1 MLRKRQPM
9 LRGICATIRNNGCV
23 CPSRS
28 CCFTRSW
35 RKSRHKATPISS
47 CVLLYPKTAPAFFSS
62 VSQEQMFPKR
72 PRQRIRQTMVTRHS
86 NVWLCLLVAL
96 APTLVSIN
104 ANADGPLVDIQ
115 SVNPTIV
122 VELRYA
128 GNNNL
133 VKRPLYPQGMRALA
147 RPEVAE
153 ALTTAQTFLR
163 RYQYGLKIWDAYRPV
178 AAQTK
183 LWEASRNSDYVANPE
198 IGVGSL
204 HSWGIAVDGTLVDS
218 WNRPVSMPTD
228 FDDFTPAAMWRY
240 AGSSPEIRAHVR
252 LLQYAMHKAGFWGL
266 RTEWW
271 HFTIADWQ
279 NYLPQEVRHSAHVCG
294 TQWNGKL

>member
-1 MLRKRQPM
+1 MFRFAQHDSAIYESSHQTTQMRRAHLYVS
-9 LRGICATIRNNGCV
+9 LLAT
-23 CPSRS
+23 
-28 CCFTRSW
+28 
-35 RKSRHKATPISS
+35 
-47 CVLLYPKTAPAFFSS
+47 
-62 VSQEQMFPKR
+62 
-72 PRQRIRQTMVTRHS
+72 TMM
-86 NVWLCLLVAL
+86 AL
-96 APTLVSIN
+96 MLVSVN
-104 ANADGPLVDIQ
+104 ANAGEPLVDIQ

-122 VELRYA
+122 VDLRYS

-133 VKRPLYPQGMRALA
+133 LKQPLYPQGTRALT
-147 RPEVAE
+147 RPEVAS
-153 ALTTAQTFLR
+153 ALSTAQAFLR

-183 LWEASRNSDYVANPE
+183 LWEVSHNSDYVANPE
-198 IGVGSL
+198 VGVGSL
-204 HSWGIAVDGTLVDS
+204 HSWGIAVDATVVDS
-218 WNRPVSMPTD
+218 WNRPVSMPSD